1 MGITK
6 GTKMNAKGTKRQ
18 KHFSETVFV
27 LFVALFCFFVALFV
41 AKNNG

>member
-1 MGITK
+1 MSTQK
-6 GTKMNAKGTKRQ
+6 AQKNAKGTKRQ
-18 KHFSETVFV
+18 KHFSETGFV